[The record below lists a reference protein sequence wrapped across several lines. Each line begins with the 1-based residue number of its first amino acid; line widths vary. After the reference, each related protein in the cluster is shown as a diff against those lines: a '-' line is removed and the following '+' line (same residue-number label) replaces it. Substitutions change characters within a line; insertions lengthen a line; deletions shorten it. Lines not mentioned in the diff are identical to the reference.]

1 MSEKGRVCLNLVPQ
15 NTVPDK
21 FLALIYIPKGKVKQP
36 LLT

>member
-21 FLALIYIPKGKVKQP
+21 FLALIYIPKGKVTPQA
-36 LLT
+36 LT